1 MLIHDHD
8 LTIEAALLPATF
20 IIMRIE
26 RCSCFHTDL
35 ERYSKEGVRWRPSA
49 GPGSSRERE
58 SAGNRGLCGLFSS
71 GISPAWRVRIRAAV
85 TDNQP
90 GVLMEEGRIALVAEG
105 GGMRGIFTAGVLD
118 AFLRERFNPFDMLIG
133 VSAGAVS
140 LASYLSG
147 QYQRYYR
154 FSAGPMR
161 SREFLSFARFLKGG
175 HFMDLNWLWDYASIR
190 DPLDVEA
197 TVGDGSREFLVAVT
211 DVRTGDAQFMRPD
224 AADLLDVLLAS
235 SALPVLYRGFA
246 RLDGKPVA
254 DGGIAAPL
262 PVKEA
267 YLRGARRIVVI
278 RTRQA
283 GQIKGWLADTFM
295 TTLFLKRFPALCRS
309 VRRLSRAYREAVD
322 FIQNPPGDAQVF
334 QIAPPRKLRSSRLK
348 ADSRTIRS
356 DYELGLQEGGRFV
369 EGAGRQILMGKTP
382 QPLQNAPRSILQQ
395 PTQDELQDP

>member
-1 MLIHDHD
+1 
-8 LTIEAALLPATF
+8 
-20 IIMRIE
+20 MRE
-26 RCSCFHTDL
+26 NR
-35 ERYSKEGVRWRPSA
+35 
-49 GPGSSRERE
+49 RETETCAVFYHQVYHRHGR
-58 SAGNRGLCGLFSS
+58 SV
-71 GISPAWRVRIRAAV
+71 RVRTAV
-85 TDNQP
+85 IDNRP
-90 GVLMEEGRIALVAEG
+90 GALMEKGRIALVAEG

-118 AFLRERFNPFDMLIG
+118 AFLRERCNPFDLLIG

-154 FSAGPMR
+154 LSAGPMR
-161 SREFLSFARFLKGG
+161 SREFLSFSRFLKGG
-175 HFMDLNWLWDYASIR
+175 HFMDLNWLWDYASVQ
-190 DPLDVEA
+190 DPLDIEA
-197 TVGDGSREFLVAVT
+197 AAGNGSWEFLVAVT
-211 DVRTGDAQFMRPD
+211 DVLTGDALFIRPN
-224 AADLLDVLLAS
+224 AADLLDVLMAS

-254 DGGIAAPL
+254 DGGIASPL

-283 GQIKGWLADTFM
+283 GQTKGWLADTFM
-295 TTLFLKRFPALCRS
+295 TSLFLKRFPALCQS
-309 VRRLSRAYREAVD
+309 VRRLSREYREAVD

-356 DYELGLQEGGRFV
+356 DYELGLQEGGRFI
-369 EGAGRQILMGKTP
+369 EGAGKQLLMEK
-382 QPLQNAPRSILQQ
+382 AP
-395 PTQDELQDP
+395 